1 MLSDRVGVEG
11 EGKGVIAQP
20 HAHEPSPS
28 SARSGEREGGRGAHA
43 PLAERKLRDRGFPWD
58 VIVDRDDHDRWSI
71 AELQGSQVGEN
82 WRIIADEEKVL
93 PICRRGGILFATS
106 VRRGVFNDSVELH
119 PRLLV
124 QGSICVHTRRDA
136 ALWEYFGISSNEQ
149 KFAYFCTMDYET
161 SWMEYILVTSW
172 TERLL
177 WREAWK
183 HHLREREGFKF
194 LLIISSFSSNSFC
207 NN

>member
-28 SARSGEREGGRGAHA
+28 SARSGERERGRGAHA

-93 PICRRGGILFATS
+93 PICRRGGFFLRRVCGEVCLMTVSSSTRACSSRDPFACTHDGVRLCGNILELVRTS
-106 VRRGVFNDSVELH
+106 KNSLIFVRWIMKRVGRNIFLLPREQRGCCEENL
-119 PRLLV
+119 
-124 QGSICVHTRRDA
+124 GSIIF
-136 ALWEYFGISSNEQ
+136 E
-149 KFAYFCTMDYET
+149 
-161 SWMEYILVTSW
+161 
-172 TERLL
+172 
-177 WREAWK
+177 
-183 HHLREREGFKF
+183 RERDLSFF
-194 LLIISSFSSNSFC
+194 LFVASRRNSFC